1 MTDTETIT
9 TDVFQGGVKIGQA
22 THVTQLTPE
31 TVDLRDIKADYKV
44 ARANLITANQAVQA
58 ASTATAMLPA
68 VKSFATANLQ
78 ALNVISRAL
87 KYINGEL
94 AGIEE

>member
-1 MTDTETIT
+1 MTDTEQMPYERYENGVLVESGVQTIT
-9 TDVFQGGVKIGQA
+9 LSPT
-22 THVTQLTPE
+22 

-44 ARANLITANQAVQA
+44 ARQNLITANQAVQA
-58 ASTATAMLPA
+58 AATATAMLPA

-87 KYINGEL
+87 KYIDGEL
-94 AGIEE
+94 TGIDE